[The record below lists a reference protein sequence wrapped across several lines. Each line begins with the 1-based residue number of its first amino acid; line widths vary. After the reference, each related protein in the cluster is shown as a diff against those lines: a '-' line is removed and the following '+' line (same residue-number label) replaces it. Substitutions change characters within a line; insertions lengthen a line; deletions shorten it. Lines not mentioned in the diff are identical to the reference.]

1 MEDFYTMKSG
11 TVKKHLFGYALFL
24 AILFVFS
31 SVNYG
36 QGKSD
41 KQYKTK
47 EFCSE
52 NWSNDDKVSFSEVR
66 EMTVRPTSL
75 LTVDSGRN
83 GGIRVKGENRSDIF
97 VRACVRT
104 WGNTSDAAKS
114 LAGSIRIANDSTI
127 RTEGVSDDSNW
138 SVSYE
143 ILVPR
148 STNLKL
154 EAFNGGISISGVEGD
169 IDFRTTNGGVS
180 VSEAAGSVKGR
191 TTNGGVA
198 VTLSGTSWKGNGL
211 DVETTNG
218 GVHLTMS
225 ENYAARIETGTVNG
239 GFKSDIPALNVERKD
254 DDNRFYRNRPSRIT
268 TDLNGGGALIRVITT
283 NGGIKISSDRQ

>member
-1 MEDFYTMKSG
+1 MEDFYTMKSS
-11 TVKKHLFGYALFL
+11 TVKKHLFGYGLFL
-24 AILFVFS
+24 AILFIFS

-36 QGKSD
+36 QSKTD
-41 KQYKTK
+41 KQYKNK
-47 EFCSE
+47 DFCSE
-52 NWSNDDKVSFSEVR
+52 NWSNDDKVSFSETR
-66 EMTVRPTSL
+66 ETTIRPTSL
-75 LTVDSGRN
+75 LSVDSGHN
-83 GGIRVKGENRSDIF
+83 GGIKVKGENRSDIL

-104 WGNTSDAAKS
+104 WGDTSEAAKA
-114 LAGSIRIANDSTI
+114 LAGNIRIPTDSTI
-127 RTEGVSDDSNW
+127 HTEGVSGEKNW

-154 EAFNGGISISGVEGD
+154 EAFNGGIAISGVEGD
-169 IDFRTTNGGVS
+169 IEFKTTNGGVS
-180 VSEAAGSVKGR
+180 VTEAAGSVRGR

-225 ENYAARIETGTVNG
+225 ENYSARIETGTVNG
-239 GFKSDIPALNVERKD
+239 GFRSDIAALSVERDSD
-254 DDNRFYRNRPSRIT
+254 DKYGRNRSSRIT

-283 NGGIKISSDRQ
+283 NGGIKISSDRE